1 MAFIFHMVE
10 FIVNISYFSLYLKEI
25 NKNIFSGICQLAW
38 IFFVHS
44 VSVSLYIFKSSQLVV
59 MKTQKVHIKI
69 RLLCIPTMSYVA
81 QNQVGI
87 VRATEKVSAPLFIN
101 QTNDIDRLI

>member
-25 NKNIFSGICQLAW
+25 NKNIFSGVCQLAW

-44 VSVSLYIFKSSQLVV
+44 VISEPLHIQVISAGCDENPKGTHQTSLYTNNVICCLD
-59 MKTQKVHIKI
+59 
-69 RLLCIPTMSYVA
+69 
-81 QNQVGI
+81 QVGI

-101 QTNDIDRLI
+101 QTNNIDRLI